1 MSSGGTSLSSHCTG
15 ALEAFAGQGLEHLT
29 RACARVC
36 PYFSLQPFLER
47 RERGNEGHSHLCPSP
62 SSLEMRTESYNPGK
76 ILFPITEPRL
86 VTWMVQWGLWVFFLS
101 LLVAFPAS
109 VCPGWLGF
117 WANPKNTEF
126 TFRNVPLGGPCGR
139 RTVVEGTVPLLFPG
153 LV

>member
-1 MSSGGTSLSSHCTG
+1 M
-15 ALEAFAGQGLEHLT
+15 
-29 RACARVC
+29 
-36 PYFSLQPFLER
+36 
-47 RERGNEGHSHLCPSP
+47 
-62 SSLEMRTESYNPGK
+62 
-76 ILFPITEPRL
+76 EPRL

-109 VCPGWLGF
+109 VCPGWLRF